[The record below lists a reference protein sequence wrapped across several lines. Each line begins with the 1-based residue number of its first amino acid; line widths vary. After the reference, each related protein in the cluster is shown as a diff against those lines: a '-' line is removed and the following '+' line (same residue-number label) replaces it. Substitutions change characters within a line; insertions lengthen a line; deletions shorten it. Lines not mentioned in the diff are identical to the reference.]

1 MRPTAAIVVTERS
14 STLKDPAMTETISA
28 RVQALGLELPKAGA
42 PAANYVPFVITGNLV
57 FLAGQICQWNGERR
71 FVGKVGGEISAEDGV
86 KAAELC
92 GLNILAWIKEVV
104 GDDFDRVTRLVR
116 LGGFVNSVPDFV
128 EQPRIVNG
136 CSDLMV
142 KVFGDKGRH
151 ARTAVGTNV
160 LPFNVAVEVES
171 IFEIRP

>member
-1 MRPTAAIVVTERS
+1 
-14 STLKDPAMTETISA
+14 MTETISA

-160 LPFNVAVEVES
+160 LPFNVAVEVEA